1 MCLHKGERTSIEI
14 FITSRSFLFSLLFTL
29 YTFVERTRDIRCSN
43 SKVRFSRFIPVCSLM
58 YVYVLT
64 SFSPPLP
71 FSLLNI
77 CTPFSRLYF
86 IQHRAN
92 IKMSE
97 RTQDEFSY
105 VDDGGGGR
113 MDDRLQY
120 ALTIS
125 RFIILFLSRRALRI

>member
-1 MCLHKGERTSIEI
+1 MC
-14 FITSRSFLFSLLFTL
+14 
-29 YTFVERTRDIRCSN
+29 
-43 SKVRFSRFIPVCSLM
+43 
-58 YVYVLT
+58 VLT

-105 VDDGGGGR
+105 VDDDGDGDGGGGR
-113 MDDRLQY
+113 MDDRLRY

>member
-29 YTFVERTRDIRCSN
+29 YTFVERTRDIRCSS

-105 VDDGGGGR
+105 VDGR